1 MSEVRR
7 LLLQKNKRIMF
18 FMSLFVEIKA
28 LNAVATLFYL
38 SRNLGLDQ
46 IFYLLVI
53 WSVVGIILEVPSGYL
68 ADMIGRKKTII
79 LGVGL
84 HALSIAVL
92 FVANSFPLFALFIAL
107 QSAAYAAFTGT
118 DSALLYDSLRELGDV
133 GSSLRVSGK
142 YISSKRLAKIFI
154 PLLGAIVAK
163 DLLPWQFSVLIAV
176 DFVGALISIWFAG
189 KLTEPDRTVDLSEK
203 ESGIFLDSIKL
214 FRSDSVAR
222 KLAINKSL
230 VFIATLIF
238 WRLYQPILKDL
249 GISIIV
255 LGIIYSLFQLLTFL
269 SHWYFEK
276 VEKVLGLRRIMN
288 YPVLIGLVSILTF
301 LLTKNLFVLTL
312 ATIFILIVGT
322 FRDPIF
328 FEQINLRVKSF
339 NRATTTSVLNVVKSI
354 FDIPLLLL
362 TGFLIKF
369 GYSYGVIIGAFLLV
383 LTLIFFPVIKQDI
396 ITKND

>member
-1 MSEVRR
+1 MRGVRR
-7 LLLQKNKRIMF
+7 ILLQKNKRLMF
-18 FMSLFVEIKA
+18 FVSLFVEIKA
-28 LNAVATLFYL
+28 FSAVATLFYL

-46 IFYLLVI
+46 IFYLLVT
-53 WSVVGIILEVPSGYL
+53 WSIVGIILEVPSGYL
-68 ADMIGRKKTII
+68 ADVVGRKKTII

-84 HALSIAVL
+84 HAISIAVL
-92 FVANSFPLFALFIAL
+92 FVANDFPLFVLSIAL

-133 GSSLRVSGK
+133 KSSLRVSGK

-154 PLLGAIVAK
+154 PLLGAILAK
-163 DLLPWQFSVLIAV
+163 DLLPWQFNILIAA
-176 DFVGALISIWFAG
+176 DLVGALVSMLFAS

-203 ESGIFLDSIKL
+203 ESGIFLDSVKL
-214 FRSDSVAR
+214 FRSDPVAR
-222 KLAINKSL
+222 KFAINKSL

-249 GISIIV
+249 GISVII
-255 LGIIYSLFQLLTFL
+255 LGVIYSVFELLTFL

-276 VEKVLGLRRIMN
+276 VEKVLGSKRIMN
-288 YPVLIGLVSILTF
+288 YPVVIGLASILTF
-301 LLTKNLFVLTL
+301 LLTKNLFVLAL
-312 ATIFILIVGT
+312 ATIFILILGT

-339 NRATTTSVLNVVKSI
+339 NRATTMSVLNVVKSI

-362 TGFLIKF
+362 AGFLTKF
-369 GYSYGVIIGAFLLV
+369 GYSYGIIIGAFLLV
-383 LTLIFFPVIKQDI
+383 LTLIFFPVTKQDI